1 MSYGDSA
8 AVFRQR
14 AEEIGVTEAVLKS
27 FTDEGLNTMATFAF
41 SCNYAPGA
49 SDESAFVEMIKKT
62 LKRDPTMLE
71 LSCLRRL
78 FNESYANI
86 ASDIRART
94 EQTDETPARRL
105 APAERSDRLREQ
117 QKRLVGVQISG
128 QYEPGDTLVDK
139 CISIYDSDRLQYI
152 AWQDCVSREH
162 ELLTGTKKDPA
173 LSFDTSG
180 NLKLGK
186 QYKVEPCPTGT
197 EIQVRYCLVRR
208 ALAMEQANLL
218 AFSFM
223 EVWTEK
229 LLQYRLE
236 EPPAGFARTSMKQI
250 EQADRKLFC
259 LLAEKTRDGI
269 KSSSKGRPL
278 DAVFKDCM
286 ESSEVL
292 TLLQH
297 KPTVNPDKLRDP
309 PLRDDEPW
317 PKRPKKKGKGKGKG
331 KQAGSFARI
340 PIDLLNLG
348 CVGTT
353 PKNHRICYSYN
364 LKKCDVHG
372 QKCDKGL
379 HVCAVKG
386 CHKGHAAVDCGNKQ
400 S

>member
-1 MSYGDSA
+1 MSYGDSS
-8 AVFRQR
+8 AVFKQR
-14 AEEIGVTEAVLKS
+14 AQEIGVSEAEA

-49 SDESAFVEMIKKT
+49 SDEAAFVEMIKKT
-62 LKRDPTMLE
+62 LAREPSMLE

-117 QKRLVGVQISG
+117 QKRLVGIKISG
-128 QYEPGDTLVDK
+128 QYEPGDTLIDK
-139 CISIYDSDRLQYI
+139 CTSKYDSDRLQYI
-152 AWQDCVSREH
+152 AWADCVSREH
-162 ELLTGTKKDPA
+162 ELLTGTKKDPS
-173 LSFDTSG
+173 LSFDASG

-186 QYKVEPCPTGT
+186 QNKVEPCPTGT

-208 ALAMEQANLL
+208 ALALDQSNLL
-218 AFSFM
+218 SFSNM
-223 EVWTEK
+223 ESWTEK

-236 EPPAGFARTSMKQI
+236 EPPSGFARTSMKQI
-250 EQADRKLFC
+250 QQADRKLFC

-269 KSSSKGRPL
+269 KSTSKGRPL
-278 DAVFKDCM
+278 DIVFKDCI

-297 KPTVNPDKLRDP
+297 KPLVNPDKLHDP
-309 PLRDDEPW
+309 PFLTDDDPLPEGL
-317 PKRPKKKGKGKGKG
+317 KKGKGKGKG
-331 KQAGSFARI
+331 KGKAGNSFARI
-340 PIDLLNLG
+340 PLDLLSLG

-353 PKNHRICYSYN
+353 PKNHRICYSFN
-364 LKKCDVHG
+364 LKKM
-372 QKCDKGL
+372 
-379 HVCAVKG
+379 
-386 CHKGHAAVDCGNKQ
+386 
-400 S
+400 

>member
-1 MSYGDSA
+1 MSYGDSI
-8 AVFRQR
+8 AVFKQR
-14 AEEIGVTEAVLKS
+14 AQEIGVSEAVLKA

-41 SCNYAPGA
+41 SCNYAPGS
-49 SDESAFVEMIKKT
+49 SDEAAFVEMIKKT
-62 LKRDPTMLE
+62 LSREPSMLE
-71 LSCLRRL
+71 LSCLRRP

-117 QKRLVGVQISG
+117 QKRLVGIK
-128 QYEPGDTLVDK
+128 PGDTLIDK

-152 AWQDCVSREH
+152 AWADCVSREH
-162 ELLTGTKKDPA
+162 ELLTGTKKDPS
-173 LSFDTSG
+173 LSFDASG

-186 QYKVEPCPTGT
+186 QNKVEPCPTGT

-208 ALAMEQANLL
+208 ALALDQSNLL
-218 AFSFM
+218 SFSNM
-223 EVWTEK
+223 ESWTEK

-236 EPPAGFARTSMKQI
+236 EPPSGFARTSMKQI

-269 KSSSKGRPL
+269 KSTSKGRPL
-278 DAVFKDCM
+278 DIVFKDCI

-297 KPTVNPDKLRDP
+297 KPLVNPDKLRDP
-309 PLRDDEPW
+309 PFLKDDDPN
-317 PKRPKKKGKGKGKG
+317 PKRVKKGKGKGKG
-331 KQAGSFARI
+331 KGKVGNSFARI
-340 PIDLLNLG
+340 PLDLLSLG

-353 PKNHRICYSYN
+353 PKNHRICYSFN
-364 LKKCDVHG
+364 LKKCDVNG

-379 HVCAVKG
+379 HVCAIRG
-386 CHKGHAAVDCGNKQ
+386 CHKGHAALDCGNKQ